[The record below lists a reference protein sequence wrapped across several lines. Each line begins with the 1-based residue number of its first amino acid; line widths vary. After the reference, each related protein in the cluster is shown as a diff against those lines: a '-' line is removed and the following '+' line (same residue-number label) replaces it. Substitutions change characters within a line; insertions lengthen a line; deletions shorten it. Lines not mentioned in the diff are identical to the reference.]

1 MQILALELSH
11 CNLCCPVTGQPISAP
26 GGYQASPAQVGL
38 WLGGLLE
45 QPEIRCPKLHAAWES
60 YVAEHAAETGIYLD
74 AFLQSVELPNYVCF
88 AITVSGIG
96 SGPYSS
102 TVWYVFDMDYVA
114 PAEGLTDHAA
124 RNREASEPRTRPTR

>member
-11 CNLCCPVTGQPISAP
+11 FNFFCPVTGQRIS
-26 GGYQASPAQVGL
+26 GSETYQASPAQVGL

-45 QPEIRCPKLHAAWES
+45 QPEIRCAKLHAAWEG

-74 AFLQSVELPNYVCF
+74 AFLQSVELPNYACF
-88 AITVSGIG
+88 AITASAIG
-96 SGPYSS
+96 SGPYPS

-114 PAEGLTDHAA
+114 PAEGLTEHAA
-124 RNREASEPRTRPTR
+124 WSREPSKPRTRPTR

>member
-1 MQILALELSH
+1 MQIIALELSH

-26 GGYQASPAQVGL
+26 GGYQVSPAQVGL

-60 YVAEHAAETGIYLD
+60 YVAEHAVETGIYLD

-88 AITVSGIG
+88 AITASGIG
-96 SGPYSS
+96 SDPYSS
-102 TVWYVFDMDYVA
+102 TVWYEEIKDTHR
-114 PAEGLTDHAA
+114 LWRTDCIDRHNNYT
-124 RNREASEPRTRPTR
+124 RLSHNKRTL

>member
-11 CNLCCPVTGQPISAP
+11 CSLFCPVTGQQISAH
-26 GGYQASPAQVGL
+26 GAYQASPAQMGL

-45 QPEIRCPKLHAAWES
+45 QPEISCAKLQAAWKV
-60 YVAEHAAETGIYLD
+60 YATEHAADTGIYFD

-88 AITVSGIG
+88 AITQSGIR
-96 SGPYSS
+96 SSLYSS

-114 PAEGLTDHAA
+114 PAD
-124 RNREASEPRTRPTR
+124 